1 MLQLTAEHATLILH
15 GASLPALKGEHRVTR
30 NVISAIPP
38 DKADYRPD
46 DIAKSAFDLAWHI
59 VSAEHRFMDGVIN
72 GAFDFSG
79 AGRPDTIQTP
89 SDIVDWYVGQFATD
103 VERLK
108 ELSGEQLVK
117 MIDFRGVIQL
127 PAVTFVQVGTSHSI
141 HHRGQLSTYLRP
153 MGAKVPAIYGES
165 YDSRKN

>member
-59 VSAEHRFMDGVIN
+59 VSAEVAPNRNIRF
-72 GAFDFSG
+72 S
-79 AGRPDTIQTP
+79 
-89 SDIVDWYVGQFATD
+89 
-103 VERLK
+103 
-108 ELSGEQLVK
+108 
-117 MIDFRGVIQL
+117 
-127 PAVTFVQVGTSHSI
+127 
-141 HHRGQLSTYLRP
+141 
-153 MGAKVPAIYGES
+153 VPAICKAIPS
-165 YDSRKN
+165 LA